1 MIVLKEKKV
10 KQSQEH
16 AGSMTKYVTLLKN
29 DVFKEMLDKTE
40 EKQGKWDE
48 EIKITQQVLNSNNE
62 ESIKKLKEK
71 YSGT

>member
-16 AGSMTKYVTLLKN
+16 ERSMTKYVTLLKN

>member
-16 AGSMTKYVTLLKN
+16 QRSMTKYVTLLKN

-40 EKQGKWDE
+40 EKLGKWDK
-48 EIKITQQVLNSNNE
+48 EIKITQQVLNSINE

>member
-16 AGSMTKYVTLLKN
+16 QRSMTKYVTLLKN